1 MKYETTPAFDRD
13 FKRLPSHHQ
22 KKFRAAVPQFR
33 AAAERATAGASDPWP
48 KGLRVKPV
56 RSARGIWEMTWRMDD
71 PDGRATWE
79 WTSVAGE
86 PAIRWRRVGNHEV
99 LDASQGDPS

>member
-13 FKRLPSHHQ
+13 FKRLPVHHQ
-22 KKFRAAVPQFR
+22 KKFRELVPKFR
-33 AAAERATAGASDPWP
+33 AAAERTTPSGESNPWP

-56 RSARGIWEMTWRMDD
+56 QSASGIWEMTWSMND

-79 WTSVAGE
+79 WIDVCGE
-86 PAIRWRRVGNHEV
+86 AAIRCRRVGHHEV
-99 LDASQGDPS
+99 LDAS